1 MRKLSILFVS
11 IFMLSL
17 FAGCATEYNY
27 TEERAVAI
35 AQWLQK
41 RKYSHFCCGARYYS
55 EYYIMRDNVR
65 ILNQVMDRSYNTKLV
80 TTPEQARTWL
90 CDMFAKTLPYH
101 RMDSVYYANMLIDGY
116 GPFLNREKTKERLIE
131 NEDESFRS
139 YIRHLSKHL

>member
-1 MRKLSILFVS
+1 MRKLSILLVS
-11 IFMLSL
+11 IFILGL

-65 ILNQVMDRSYNTKLV
+65 VLNQVMDQSSNTNLI
-80 TTPEQARTWL
+80 TTPEQARAWL
-90 CDMFAKTLPYH
+90 RDMFAKTLPYH
-101 RMDSVYYANMLIDGY
+101 KLDSVYYANMLIDGY
-116 GPFLNREKTKERLIE
+116 GPFINREKAKERMIE
-131 NEDESFRS
+131 NENESFHS
-139 YIRHLSKHL
+139 YIRCLSKYL